1 MAGAGGDESPGPR
14 GSRSTTTPKTWSSI
28 ASLNIS
34 KRNKTNTLEVHLEND
49 ERVGFSLNNEEIER
63 LLRRLDIKANQFT
76 SVQACPE
83 RRNVVFITLTIG
95 IDVTKFITNSN
106 ESFILK
112 QGIRTTTIK
121 PVNQREVNVQV
132 FGLHP
137 DTKDEAVIR
146 YLNAHGQV
154 NIKQPVAYGVYPGA
168 SGSSLLAGKRNGNR
182 TYSMEVKRN
191 IGSTHIIDGE
201 KVSIKYPGQTKT
213 CNKCHKQA
221 NLCPGKGL
229 AKECSAEKTLL
240 SEHMISYWKQIKFTP
255 ETTNMNEVDDLE
267 TETSDENIVTVYQV
281 KAKPD
286 KVTIDTGLAKRYGGV
301 VIKGFKKESK
311 IDDIVETLKEAGL
324 SLDYDKADLNKTEK
338 FGKLTIYVHDLKPEA
353 CVEIINNLNGET
365 KMGSSISVYSL
376 VEDTPTKDLG
386 KELESLIDMEA
397 SSASTSLDT
406 SNVGNNPPASAASLG
421 ESPALQLGKAGKM
434 WADQVDNDLE
444 MSGDSDSDDDGGDAL
459 KEFFKKRKAADSP
472 DKDDFEKTMSRKDK
486 KKLKQLL
493 NKSH

>member
-1 MAGAGGDESPGPR
+1 M
-14 GSRSTTTPKTWSSI
+14 
-28 ASLNIS
+28 
-34 KRNKTNTLEVHLEND
+34 
-49 ERVGFSLNNEEIER
+49 
-63 LLRRLDIKANQFT
+63 
-76 SVQACPE
+76 
-83 RRNVVFITLTIG
+83 
-95 IDVTKFITNSN
+95 
-106 ESFILK
+106 
-112 QGIRTTTIK
+112 
-121 PVNQREVNVQV
+121 

-182 TYSMEVKRN
+182 TYSMGVRRN

-267 TETSDENIVTVYQV
+267 TETSDENIVTVDQV

-311 IDDIVETLKEAGL
+311 IEDIVGTLKEAGL
-324 SLDYDKADLNKTEK
+324 PVDYDKADLHETEK
-338 FGKLTIYVHDLKPEA
+338 FGKLTIYIHDLKPEA
-353 CVEIINNLNGET
+353 CVAMINNLNGET
-365 KMGSSISVYSL
+365 KMGSNITVYSL

-406 SNVGNNPPASAASLG
+406 PTGGNNPPASAANLG